1 MEDFMRYLILALLL
15 SSPVLSQESEYYL
28 NLALQNNAKLAAER
42 QLNAAAQSDHARE
55 SIFPENPEFMVG
67 LMNVPVNTFPALNR
81 DSMSNLSVG
90 FTQRIALPWE
100 AHYRKAAAE
109 LRAATSGIN
118 LELQQAA
125 LRYEV
130 LEKLNAIRFY
140 LERGKNLNDAKKLI
154 TATMRILA
162 APRKEARNTAGAILE
177 ARAALATV
185 ENDLLNNEY
194 ELEKAWLDLEAL
206 CGTKLN
212 RSDGAGILPAWEKL
226 TIYTA
231 ESAPDLKKGLLYR
244 KAESEVRAQ
253 QAMLSLS
260 RSALFPEV
268 KVSAAYMF
276 RQTVPGSSMAED
288 MVAVSASTPLP
299 LFYLLRNK
307 HEIEGQEKRLQAAE
321 RMLAETERQLEAQIT
336 AETFRLKTLLAS
348 AENYARAILPA
359 HSSAHR
365 SHLANINLMGG
376 SAAEAL
382 IAYRMYLSAG
392 EERLRLLREAHS
404 ALFKLEYL
412 LAQSAHDQESK

>member
-1 MEDFMRYLILALLL
+1 MRYLIVALLL
-15 SSPVLSQESEYYL
+15 SSPVLSYESEYYIH
-28 NLALQNNAKLAAER
+28 LALQNNAKLAAER
-42 QLNAAAQSDHARE
+42 QLNSAAQSDHARE
-55 SIFPENPEFMVG
+55 SIFLENPEFMVG

-81 DSMSNLSVG
+81 DSMSNFSVG
-90 FTQRIALPWE
+90 ITQRIALPWE
-100 AHYRKAAAE
+100 SHYRKTAAE
-109 LRAATSGIN
+109 LRAQTSGIN

-130 LEKLNAIRFY
+130 LEKLNAIRFSIQ
-140 LERGKNLNDAKKLI
+140 RGKNLDDAKKLI

-162 APRKEARNTAGAILE
+162 VPRKQARNTAGEILE
-177 ARAALATV
+177 ARAALATA

-194 ELEKAWLDLEAL
+194 ELEKAWLELEAL
-206 CGTKLN
+206 CGTKFN
-212 RSDGAGILPAWEKL
+212 RAETGALLATWEKL
-226 TIYTA
+226 SVMTDEPA
-231 ESAPDLKKGLLYR
+231 ADLKKSLLYR
-244 KAESEVRAQ
+244 KAESDVRAQ

-276 RQTVPGSSMAED
+276 RQAVPGSSMAED

-299 LFYLLRNK
+299 VFYPLKNK
-307 HEIEGQEKRLQAAE
+307 HEVEGQERRLQAAE
-321 RMLAETERQLEAQIT
+321 RMLADTERQLGAQVA
-336 AETFRLKTLLAS
+336 AETARLKTLLAS

-382 IAYRMYLSAG
+382 IAYRMYLTAG
-392 EERLRLLREAHS
+392 EERLRQIRDAHS

-412 LAQSAHDQESK
+412 RAQGAHNQESK

>member
-1 MEDFMRYLILALLL
+1 MRYLIFVLLL
-15 SSPVLSQESEYYL
+15 TSPLLSQESEYYL
-28 NLALQNNAKLAAER
+28 NLALQNNARLAAER
-42 QLNAAAQSDHARE
+42 QLASAAQSDHARE
-55 SIFPENPEFMVG
+55 SMFLENPELMLG

-81 DSMSNLSVG
+81 DSMSNFSVG
-90 FTQRIALPWE
+90 ITQRIALPWE

-109 LRAATSGIN
+109 LRATTSGLN

-130 LEKLNAIRFY
+130 MEKLNAIRFY
-140 LERGKNLNDAKKLI
+140 IEREKNLSDAKKLI
-154 TATMRILA
+154 SATMRILA
-162 APRKEARNTAGAILE
+162 VPRKEARNTAGAILE
-177 ARAALATV
+177 ARAALATA
-185 ENDLLNNEY
+185 ENDLLNNTY

-212 RSDGAGILPAWEKL
+212 RAEGAGILAAWDKVSATSAEPA
-226 TIYTA
+226 
-231 ESAPDLKKGLLYR
+231 SDLKKSLIYR
-244 KAESEVRAQ
+244 KAEGEVRAQ

-276 RQTVPGSSMAED
+276 RQSVPGSSMAED

-299 LFYLLRNK
+299 VFYPLKNK
-307 HEIEGQEKRLQAAE
+307 HEVDGQEKRLQAAE
-321 RMLAETERQLEAQIT
+321 RMLTDTERQLEAQVA
-336 AETFRLKTLLAS
+336 AETVRLKTLLAS

-382 IAYRMYLSAG
+382 IAYRMYLTAG
-392 EERLRLLREAHS
+392 EERLRQIREAHS
-404 ALFKLEYL
+404 ALFKIEYL
-412 LAQSAHDQESK
+412 RAQGAHNQESK

>member
-1 MEDFMRYLILALLL
+1 MRYFFYALLL
-15 SSPVLSQESEYYL
+15 TSPALSQETDYYL
-28 NLALQNNAKLAAER
+28 NLALQNNAKLAADR
-42 QLNAAAQSDHARE
+42 QLDSAAQSDHARE
-55 SIFPENPEFMVG
+55 SIFLENPEFMVG

-81 DSMSNLSVG
+81 DSMSNFSVG
-90 FTQRIALPWE
+90 LTQRIALPWE

-140 LERGKNLNDAKKLI
+140 VERGKNLNDARKLI

-162 APRKEARNTAGAILE
+162 VPRKEARNTAGAILE
-177 ARAALATV
+177 ARAALATA

-194 ELEKAWLDLEAL
+194 ELEKAWLELEAL
-206 CGTKLN
+206 CGTKFN
-212 RSDGAGILPAWEKL
+212 RAEASGILATWDKL
-226 TIYTA
+226 SVKND
-231 ESAPDLKKGLLYR
+231 EPAPDLKRSLIYR

-299 LFYLLRNK
+299 VFYPLKNK
-307 HEIEGQEKRLQAAE
+307 HEVEGQERRLQAAE
-321 RMLAETERQLEAQIT
+321 RMLADTERQLGAQVA
-336 AETFRLKTLLAS
+336 AETARLKTLLAS

-382 IAYRMYLSAG
+382 IAYRMYLTAG
-392 EERLRLLREAHS
+392 EERLRQIRDAHS

-412 LAQSAHDQESK
+412 RAQGTDKGESK

>member
-1 MEDFMRYLILALLL
+1 MRYFLYSLLL
-15 SSPVLSQESEYYL
+15 ASPVLSQETDYYL
-28 NLALQNNAKLAAER
+28 NLALKNNARLAAER
-42 QLNAAAQSDHARE
+42 QLNSAAQSDSARE
-55 SIFPENPEFMVG
+55 SIWLENPEFMVG

-81 DSMSNLSVG
+81 DSMSNFSVG
-90 FTQRIALPWE
+90 LTQRIALPWE

-140 LERGKNLNDAKKLI
+140 TERGKNLNDAKKLI

-162 APRKEARNTAGAILE
+162 VPRKDARNTAGAILE
-177 ARAALATV
+177 ARAALATA
-185 ENDLLNNEY
+185 ENDILNNDY
-194 ELEKAWLDLEAL
+194 ELEKAWLELETL
-206 CGTKLN
+206 CGIKLN
-212 RSDGAGILPAWEKL
+212 R
-226 TIYTA
+226 A
-231 ESAPDLKKGLLYR
+231 ESSSILGAWDKLSVKNDEPAPDLKKSLIYR

-276 RQTVPGSSMAED
+276 RQAVPGSSMAED

-299 LFYLLRNK
+299 VFYPLKNK
-307 HEIEGQEKRLQAAE
+307 HEIEGLEKRLQAAE
-321 RMLAETERQLEAQIT
+321 RMLAETERQLEAQMA
-336 AETFRLKTLLAS
+336 AETARLKTLLAS
-348 AENYARAILPA
+348 IENYARAILPA

-382 IAYRMYLSAG
+382 IAYRMYLTAG
-392 EERLRLLREAHS
+392 EERLRQIRDAHS

-412 LAQSAHDQESK
+412 RTQGTAKGDAK